1 MKGKPEKAKNF
12 WGTTK
17 RLLAYMNPWKWGII
31 AVIVFAIGSVIFQ
44 IVTPKILGKATTEVY
59 KGVMSGYMQMK
70 LGHAVSKFPIDFTK
84 ITHILITVAVCYVVS
99 GVLSFA
105 QQLIMANISQK
116 IVYNLRRD
124 MKEKM
129 QRLPIEY
136 YDMHSNGDIR
146 PTRPSCG
153 TTSSTAC

>member
-1 MKGKPEKAKNF
+1 MPRGPKMKGKPEKAKNF

-99 GVLSFA
+99 
-105 QQLIMANISQK
+105 
-116 IVYNLRRD
+116 
-124 MKEKM
+124 
-129 QRLPIEY
+129 
-136 YDMHSNGDIR
+136 
-146 PTRPSCG
+146 
-153 TTSSTAC
+153 